1 MPSKSGLN
9 CRNST
14 RGHSPDATFSHLENY
29 VVCGRRR
36 MLRSQAQR
44 TTRATPQAGDT
55 TKTSDRSLAMN
66 RGTMIAVLAVIGPAS
81 IAVAPSF
88 AQDASG
94 ARMATEK
101 AAPAQDAPGARMA
114 I

>member
-1 MPSKSGLN
+1 
-9 CRNST
+9 
-14 RGHSPDATFSHLENY
+14 
-29 VVCGRRR
+29 
-36 MLRSQAQR
+36 
-44 TTRATPQAGDT
+44 
-55 TKTSDRSLAMN
+55 MN

-101 AAPAQDAPGARMA
+101 AAPSQDAPSARMA
-114 I
+114 TEKAAPSSGVMPAQPPRLGTKRKATSQEGPELQSQKTVRPLTLSPGVAPNLPATSNK

>member
-1 MPSKSGLN
+1 
-9 CRNST
+9 
-14 RGHSPDATFSHLENY
+14 
-29 VVCGRRR
+29 
-36 MLRSQAQR
+36 
-44 TTRATPQAGDT
+44 
-55 TKTSDRSLAMN
+55 MN

-101 AAPAQDAPGARMA
+101 AAPSSGVMPAQPPRPSTKRKATSLEGPELQSQKAVRPLTLSPDTAPNLPAA
-114 I
+114 PSAAPTAPANK